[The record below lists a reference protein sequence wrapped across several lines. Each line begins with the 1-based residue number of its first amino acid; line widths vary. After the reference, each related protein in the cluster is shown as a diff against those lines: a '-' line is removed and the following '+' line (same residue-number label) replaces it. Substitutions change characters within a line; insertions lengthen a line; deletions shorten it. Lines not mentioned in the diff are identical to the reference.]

1 MSRQS
6 AGRLGA
12 FTFVAVIVYQFVMF
26 GVVAPA
32 LFGVTREVLDDPV
45 KDMASTSEHRLVVV
59 AVYLGPIVAAFAINA
74 VLVALRQTQMGSL
87 ALADAACLAATIGS
101 VAAILEASTVI
112 VGIPVLAG
120 WYQRD
125 PSAAIAGM
133 VTQQALSNGLHMLTF
148 FGWGLA
154 ILLASVAALR
164 ERTLPPAIAAYGLL
178 AGFAGVTSLLTVDPA
193 FFTLLVF
200 VPWFALVGWK
210 LSAREGEPTT
220 RPV

>member
-12 FTFVAVIVYQFVMF
+12 FTFVAAIVYQFVMF
-26 GVVAPA
+26 GIVAPA

-59 AVYLGPIVAAFAINA
+59 AVYLGPIVAAFALNA
-74 VLVALRQTQMGSL
+74 VLVALRDAHAESGGL
-87 ALADAACLAATIGS
+87 VDAAWFAGAVGS
-101 VAAILEASTVI
+101 MAAILEASSVM

-120 WYQRD
+120 WYQRE

-148 FGWGLA
+148 FGWGLG
-154 ILLASVAALR
+154 ISLASIAAWR
-164 ERTLPPAIAAYGLL
+164 ERTMSRATAAYGVVAGTLGVASILTIDPLFLALL
-178 AGFAGVTSLLTVDPA
+178 A
-193 FFTLLVF
+193 F
-200 VPWFALVGWK
+200 VPWSALVGWK
-210 LSAREGEPTT
+210 MPALRAPLAQRI
-220 RPV
+220 V